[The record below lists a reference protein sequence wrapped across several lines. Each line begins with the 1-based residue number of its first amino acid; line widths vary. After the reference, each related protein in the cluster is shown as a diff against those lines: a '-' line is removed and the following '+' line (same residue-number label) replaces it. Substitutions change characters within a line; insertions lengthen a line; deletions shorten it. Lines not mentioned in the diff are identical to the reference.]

1 MITGA
6 TGYIGSNLTKK
17 LVLEGND
24 VHVILRPSSDTGLL
38 NDIINHVNIHILNN
52 ETHEIIE
59 LLKEVQPHFVIH
71 LAALFTAEH
80 KTEDIRPIIESNI
93 LFGVQL
99 LQAAASTGV
108 KIFINTGTHWQNSNG
123 CGYNP
128 ANLYA
133 ASKQAFECMA
143 GYYTEVY
150 DMRMLTLKLIDTY
163 GPFDHR
169 TKIMNLFKRIADSG
183 EILGMTPGNQQM
195 GLVYID
201 DVIKGF
207 IASMELVENMQP
219 HQQHS
224 CIVAPDRFYSLKEVA
239 AIFEDVSGKHL
250 NIEWGKRAYR
260 AREIMEVRFCEPNI
274 LNGYNTY
281 SLHEGIELM
290 LEKERAKL

>member
-1 MITGA
+1 M
-6 TGYIGSNLTKK
+6 KK
-17 LVLEGND
+17 LVLEGHD
-24 VHVILRPSSDTGLL
+24 AHVLLRPSSDTGMID
-38 NDIINHVNIHILNN
+38 DIINQVNIHIFNN
-52 ETHEIIE
+52 EIHEIIE
-59 LLKEVQPHFVIH
+59 IFKKIQPHYVIH
-71 LAALFTAEH
+71 LAALFIAEH
-80 KTEDIRPIIESNI
+80 KAEDIRPIIESNI

-99 LQAAASTGV
+99 LQASAVTGV
-108 KIFINTGTHWQNSNG
+108 KHFINTGTHWQNSNG
-123 CGYNP
+123 REYSP

-163 GPFDHR
+163 GPFDPR
-169 TKIMNLFKRIADSG
+169 SKIINLFKRIADSG
-183 EILGMTPGNQQM
+183 EVLGMTPGDQQM

-201 DVIKGF
+201 DVVRGF
-207 IASMELVENMQP
+207 IASMKLVESMQP

-224 CIVAPDRFYSLKEVA
+224 CIIAPDRFYSLKEVA
-239 AIFEDVSGKHL
+239 AIFQDVSGKHL

-281 SLHEGIELM
+281 SLHEGIRLM
-290 LEKERAKL
+290 LEKEKTTS